1 MKIIE
6 VAREQRDI
14 LNEGIAYIA
23 VWQELQKNGKKS
35 WFTEDFY
42 AEEVND
48 CEPIFGE
55 EELARFGE
63 IAELDEQAI
72 LLNGYYDSW
81 VGSADEP
88 LTAAQIAEG
97 IKRHYELDSKRLKD
111 FLNAEIGS
119 RNAEDDMA
127 DTSELRTPNS
137 ELERVTIQLPSMNVK
152 SDILTALIDS
162 KHTIITAALGA
173 DGIGELPIEFI
184 GEGLDGRVS
193 FDWLKS
199 EADSDV
205 IHAWSAFLAAACKFS
220 KTAQRVTAKDSGELG
235 DNPKFDFRVFLVK
248 IGLKGSEHKDVRKIL
263 LRNLAGSTAFK
274 NAESEAKWKAKYGS
288 KRVESGDDNA

>member
-6 VAREQRDI
+6 VAREQKDL

-23 VWQELQKNGKKS
+23 VWQEMQRNGKKS

-42 AEEVND
+42 ADEVND

-63 IAELDEQAI
+63 VVELDEQAI

-97 IKRHYELDSKRLKD
+97 IKRHYELDGKRLKYFIPQAD
-111 FLNAEIGS
+111 EVGETEEADEIPDILNVK
-119 RNAEDDMA
+119 
-127 DTSELRTPNS
+127 T
-137 ELERVTIQLPSMNVK
+137 VTIQLPSMNVK
-152 SDILTALIDS
+152 PDILTALIDS
-162 KHTIITAALGA
+162 KETVIKAALGA

-184 GEGLDGRVS
+184 AEGLDGRVS
-193 FDWLKS
+193 FDWLKFG
-199 EADSDV
+199 ADSDV

-248 IGLKGSEHKDVRKIL
+248 IGLKGLEHKNVRKIL

-288 KRVESGDDNA
+288 KRAESGDDNA